1 MPRGFRK
8 GNGTI
13 EFAQTP
19 SHLMRRCQ
27 QYLGDIYARET
38 GNNDLTRQQYLVL
51 AALEQHEG
59 VSQTAL
65 VEASGVDRST
75 LADMVRRLL
84 ARGLLT
90 RRRTEQDA
98 RANAVAIT
106 QAGRRALKIA
116 RVATET
122 AEREVLEALPGPE
135 RSRFLKSLSMIAA
148 KGEQFS
154 VGGGARLARRPGQR
168 RN

>member
-1 MPRGFRK
+1 MSRGQRK

-38 GNNDLTRQQYLVL
+38 GNKDLTRQQYLVL
-51 AALEQHEG
+51 AALEQHDG

-65 VEASGVDRST
+65 VDATGIDRST
-75 LADMVRRLL
+75 LAEMVRRLL

-90 RRRTEQDA
+90 RKRTDEDA
-98 RANAVAIT
+98 RLRPD
-106 QAGRRALKIA
+106 GRL
-116 RVATET
+116 V
-122 AEREVLEALPGPE
+122 V
-135 RSRFLKSLSMIAA
+135 
-148 KGEQFS
+148 Q
-154 VGGGARLARRPGQR
+154 
-168 RN
+168 